1 MPRRIRARVEGTVQG
16 VGFRPHVYRLA
27 TQLELAGWVLNDGRG
42 VLLEV
47 EGAPRAV
54 EGFLGRLGSE
64 APPLA
69 AIEGV
74 SVEDLAPAG
83 SEGFRIELSEGG
95 GEPLACAP
103 QRGALVSPDV
113 ATCAACLAEMLDPA
127 DRRHRYPFLNCTDCG
142 PRFTIVR
149 GVPYDRAL
157 TTMAGF
163 EMCRA
168 CRAEYDDP
176 TDRRFHAQPTAC
188 PVCGPRA
195 VLLGGDGEPLPSD
208 GDGEAPAEGADDAVA
223 HGEAPAGADDAVAH
237 AAAALRSGSIV
248 AVKGVGGYHLAC
260 RADDED
266 AVARLR
272 ARKHREQKPFA
283 LMVADLDAARTLVE
297 LSPAE
302 EELLLGRERPIVIA
316 RRRPTP
322 LRGTG
327 GTPVARSVAPG
338 APDLGVMLAYTPLHH
353 LLLADAGVAL
363 VMTSGNVSDEPIA
376 YEDADA
382 LERLHG
388 IADRFLVHD
397 RPIHVRTDDSVVR
410 SLGALSVTRDGVRR
424 APLMLRR
431 SRGYVPESIP
441 LALAAPRPIL
451 ACGAAQKSTFCLAE
465 GGRAWVSHHI
475 GDLENWETLRSWR
488 EGVEHF
494 QRLFAVVPEVVA
506 HDLHPEY
513 LSTKEALDFDG
524 VELVG
529 VQHHHAHLAAV
540 LAEHGET
547 GTAVGAIYDGT
558 GYGEDGTVWGGEV
571 LVGDLAGGERAA
583 HLLDVTMPGGAQ
595 AIREPWR
602 MACSWLLAAEAGGA
616 LPATLGAAGD
626 APPAALAGAIDGE
639 RWGQVA
645 ALARSGLSSPR
656 TSSMGRLFDA
666 VAALCG
672 LRATVG
678 YEGQAAVELEAI
690 AGDDETS
697 VAATAREAYPL
708 PISEPPPDE
717 GAPGGLV
724 LDARATIA
732 AVAADAA
739 AGVEA
744 ATIARRFHAAV
755 AATTAEVLAGC
766 AEAAGTSIAVLAGG
780 VFQNRRLLELTVT
793 ALEGRGLDVLL
804 PERLPPNDG
813 AIAYGQAAT
822 AAARI
827 AS

>member
-1 MPRRIRARVEGTVQG
+1 MPRRIRARIEGTVQG

-27 TQLELAGWVLNDGRG
+27 TQLALGGWVLNDERG

-47 EGAPRAV
+47 EGAPPAV
-54 EGFLGRLGSE
+54 EVFLGRLRSE

-69 AIEGV
+69 TIEGV

-83 SEGFRIELSEGG
+83 IEAFRIELSEGG
-95 GEPLACAP
+95 GEPL
-103 QRGALVSPDV
+103 ALVSPDV

-142 PRFTIVR
+142 PRFTIVV
-149 GVPYDRAL
+149 GVPYDRPL

-195 VLLGGDGEPLPSD
+195 VLLGGGGEPLACD
-208 GDGEAPAEGADDAVA
+208 DGEAPVEGADDAVA
-223 HGEAPAGADDAVAH
+223 RT
-237 AAAALRSGSIV
+237 AAALRSGSIV

-260 RADDED
+260 RADDDD

-302 EELLLGRERPIVIA
+302 EELLLGRERPIVVA
-316 RRRPTP
+316 RRRP
-322 LRGTG
+322 
-327 GTPVARSVAPG
+327 GTPVARSVAPD
-338 APDLGVMLAYTPLHH
+338 APDLGVMLAYAPLHH

-382 LERLHG
+382 LERLRG

-397 RPIHVRTDDSVVR
+397 RPIHVRTDDSVLR
-410 SLGALSVTRDGVRR
+410 SLGALPVPGHGMRR

-441 LALAAPRPIL
+441 LAVDAPRPIL
-451 ACGAAQKSTFCLAE
+451 ACGAAQKSTFCLAK

-494 QRLFAVVPEVVA
+494 QRLFAVAPEVVA

-513 LSTKEALDFDG
+513 LSTKEAFDLDG

-558 GYGEDGTVWGGEV
+558 CYGKDGSVWGGEV
-571 LVGDLAGGERAA
+571 LVGDLAGCERAA
-583 HLLDVTMPGGAQ
+583 HLLEVAMPGGAQ

-602 MACSWLLAAEAGGA
+602 MACSWLLAAEECGA
-616 LPATLGAAGD
+616 LPATLAAARD
-626 APPAALAGAIDGE
+626 APPAALAGTIDEE
-639 RWGQVA
+639 RWGQVT

-690 AGDDETS
+690 AGTTTS
-697 VAATAREAYPL
+697 GAADAYPL
-708 PISEPPPDE
+708 SLRVVDGEQM
-717 GAPGGLV
+717 AAGLV

-732 AVAADAA
+732 AVVIDAA

-744 ATIARRFHAAV
+744 ATIAGRFHAAV
-755 AATTAEVLAGC
+755 AVATAEVLTRC

-780 VFQNRRLLELTVT
+780 VFQNRRLLELTVA
-793 ALEGRGLDVLL
+793 ALEGRGLRVLL

-813 AIAYGQAAT
+813 AIAYGQAAS
-822 AAARI
+822 AAARL
-827 AS
+827 SS